1 MILMKALCEVEER
14 DALILDLL
22 TQLRQAGMFGG
33 IHGAPDELLLHSGG
47 PESDLSQRSLLM
59 GPATRRYLVRQ
70 PSIELHSTIGSP
82 LRGEID
88 LQSNPASMQIHVE
101 DWDDGWIHRE
111 IIYGIDLADGL
122 RQLSPHLPLAQGDG
136 FQAGGL
142 AGLLTYDMVQ
152 HTEPLRFQHPP
163 VEDSILMILYLADRW
178 IVHDRIESTIEIH
191 SSIDND
197 GWVAEIER
205 ILNQRLPT
213 RSPPAPPRAR
223 DPSTETDAVH
233 AQKVRRTQDAIR
245 EGVLYQLN
253 YGRTWSAEIDSPWD
267 VFERLERDNPAPL
280 SAWLHSP
287 DLHIA
292 IASSSP
298 ELLLKQEE
306 QIISTRP
313 IKGTRPRGDDSEHD
327 ANLRGE
333 LVGSRKEIA
342 EHLMLVDLERNDL
355 GRICMPGSVR
365 WKRWRIESF
374 PHVQHMVSE
383 IEGTLS
389 KGMDG
394 FDALQSIFPGGSIT
408 GCPKSATIAAIDELE
423 GAPRHAWTG
432 SIGHIDPRTGQSQW
446 NILIRTLEA
455 HFDGDAWQA
464 TVQAGGGLVIG
475 SDPWREVEEAKW
487 KAQALC
493 RAAWGHS
500 PAGDTIH
507 SPKGSSSMSIH
518 PIPPITSSV
527 QHLIESR
534 DGGLI
539 PPPLPTSPTPIV
551 WHPNL
556 SLESTEG
563 PRVLFVDNLDSFS
576 WNIVHA
582 FATMD
587 AEVVIVPGRLEVSD
601 VATLLRSLK
610 PTHIVLGPGPG
621 RPDQSNLTM
630 AFAEAAL
637 AGTTPPLL
645 GICLGHQAIG
655 LAAGWTLGPSEYGPV
670 HGVPDGILCGDEH
683 QLMTRYHSLALTP
696 TNDCL
701 TVTSTD
707 VATHRLVMALAHPNL
722 PVYGVQYHPESAG
735 SVDGLSIFADFLG
748 Q

>member
-1 MILMKALCEVEER
+1 
-14 DALILDLL
+14 
-22 TQLRQAGMFGG
+22 
-33 IHGAPDELLLHSGG
+33 
-47 PESDLSQRSLLM
+47 
-59 GPATRRYLVRQ
+59 
-70 PSIELHSTIGSP
+70 
-82 LRGEID
+82 
-88 LQSNPASMQIHVE
+88 MQIHVE

-111 IIYGIDLADGL
+111 IIYGTDLADGL

-197 GWVAEIER
+197 GWVEEIEH
-205 ILNQRLPT
+205 ILNQRLPA

-253 YGRTWSAEIDSPWD
+253 YGRTWSAEIDSPWE

-423 GAPRHAWTG
+423 GAPRHA
-432 SIGHIDPRTGQSQW
+432 
-446 NILIRTLEA
+446 
-455 HFDGDAWQA
+455 
-464 TVQAGGGLVIG
+464 
-475 SDPWREVEEAKW
+475 
-487 KAQALC
+487 
-493 RAAWGHS
+493 
-500 PAGDTIH
+500 
-507 SPKGSSSMSIH
+507 
-518 PIPPITSSV
+518 
-527 QHLIESR
+527 
-534 DGGLI
+534 
-539 PPPLPTSPTPIV
+539 
-551 WHPNL
+551 
-556 SLESTEG
+556 
-563 PRVLFVDNLDSFS
+563 
-576 WNIVHA
+576 
-582 FATMD
+582 
-587 AEVVIVPGRLEVSD
+587 
-601 VATLLRSLK
+601 
-610 PTHIVLGPGPG
+610 
-621 RPDQSNLTM
+621 
-630 AFAEAAL
+630 
-637 AGTTPPLL
+637 
-645 GICLGHQAIG
+645 
-655 LAAGWTLGPSEYGPV
+655 
-670 HGVPDGILCGDEH
+670 
-683 QLMTRYHSLALTP
+683 
-696 TNDCL
+696 
-701 TVTSTD
+701 
-707 VATHRLVMALAHPNL
+707 
-722 PVYGVQYHPESAG
+722 
-735 SVDGLSIFADFLG
+735 
-748 Q
+748 

>member
-1 MILMKALCEVEER
+1 MILMKAICEVKER
-14 DALILDLL
+14 DALTLDLL
-22 TQLRQAGMFGG
+22 TQLRQEGMFGG

-70 PSIELHSTIGSP
+70 PSIESHSTIGSP
-82 LRGEID
+82 LCGEID
-88 LQSNPASMQIHVE
+88 LPSNPAPMQIHVE

-111 IIYGIDLADGL
+111 IIYGTDLADGL

-205 ILNQRLPT
+205 ILNQPVPA

-223 DPSTETDAVH
+223 EPSTETDAVH

-389 KGMDG
+389 EGMDG

-534 DGGLI
+534 DVGLI

-556 SLESTEG
+556 SLESTED

-707 VATHRLVMALAHPNL
+707 VATHRLVMALVHPNL

>member
-1 MILMKALCEVEER
+1 MKVLSQVENREGFT
-14 DALILDLL
+14 LDLL
-22 TQLRQAGMFGG
+22 ESLRKDGVFGSS
-33 IHGAPDELLLHSGG
+33 HGAPDELLLHSGG
-47 PESDLSQRSLLM
+47 PQSDLSKRSLLM
-59 GPATRRYLVRQ
+59 GPATRRYIVRQ
-70 PSIELHSTIGSP
+70 QPLESHSATGSP
-82 LRGEID
+82 LSGEID
-88 LQSNPASMQIHVE
+88 LQPNPAPIQIHVE
-101 DWDDGWIHRE
+101 DWNDGWVFRE
-111 IIYGIDLADGL
+111 IVYGTDLADGL
-122 RQLSPHLPLAQGDG
+122 RQLSTHLPPTHGDG

-163 VEDSILMILYLADRW
+163 NENSILMILYRANRW
-178 IVHDRIESTIEIH
+178 IVHDRTESTIEIL
-191 SSIDND
+191 SSIEGDD
-197 GWVAEIER
+197 WISEIER
-205 ILNQRLPT
+205 ILNQGVALRN
-213 RSPPAPPRAR
+213 PPARPRAR
-223 DPSTETDAVH
+223 EPSTETDAVH

-267 VFERLERDNPAPL
+267 VFNRLEQDNPAPL
-280 SAWLHSP
+280 SAWLYSP
-287 DLHIA
+287 DLDIA

-298 ELLLKQEE
+298 ELLLKQDG
-306 QIISTRP
+306 QTISTRP

-355 GRICMPGSVR
+355 GRICIPGSVQ
-365 WKRWRIESF
+365 WKRWRIESY

-383 IEGTLS
+383 IEATLCE
-389 KGMDG
+389 GMDG

-423 GAPRHAWTG
+423 GAPRYAWTG

-455 HFDGDAWQA
+455 HFDGSTWQA

-493 RAAWGHS
+493 QAAWGHS
-500 PAGDTIH
+500 PAGDTTH
-507 SPKGSSSMSIH
+507 SPKGSSTMSIH
-518 PIPPITSSV
+518 PIPPITPSV
-527 QHLIESR
+527 QHLLENR
-534 DGGLI
+534 DGGLV
-539 PPPLPTSPTPIV
+539 PPSPPNSPPPIV
-551 WHPNL
+551 WHPGL
-556 SLESTEG
+556 SLEYTNG
-563 PRVLFVDNLDSFS
+563 HRVLFVDNLDSFS
-576 WNIVHA
+576 WNIIHA
-582 FATMD
+582 FATMN
-587 AEVVIVPGRLEVSD
+587 AQVVIVPGRLDVSD
-601 VATLLRSLK
+601 VTTLLQSLK

-621 RPDQSNLTM
+621 RPEQSNLTM
-630 AFAEAAL
+630 AFADAAL
-637 AGTTPPLL
+637 AGTTPPVL

-655 LAAGWTLGPSEYGPV
+655 LAAGWTLGPSEYGAV
-670 HGVPDGILCGDEH
+670 HGVPDGILHGNQH

-696 TNDCL
+696 TNDRL

-707 VATHRLVMALAHPNL
+707 ATTNRVVMALAHPKL

-735 SVDGLSIFADFLG
+735 SVNGLQVFADFLA

>member
-1 MILMKALCEVEER
+1 MKPLSQVENRE
-14 DALILDLL
+14 DLTLDLL
-22 TQLRQAGMFGG
+22 ATLRKE
-33 IHGAPDELLLHSGG
+33 GAFDSRYGSPDELLLHSGG
-47 PESDLSQRSLLM
+47 PQSDLSKQSLLM
-59 GPATRRYLVRQ
+59 GPSTRRYIVRQ
-70 PSIELHSTIGSP
+70 RPIEPHSVEGSP
-82 LRGEID
+82 LRGDID
-88 LQSNPASMQIHVE
+88 LQLNPAPMQIHVE
-101 DWDDGWIHRE
+101 DWNDGWTFHE
-111 IIYGIDLADGL
+111 IVYGDDLADGL
-122 RQLSPHLPLAQGDG
+122 RQLSTHLPPVKGDG

-163 VEDSILMILYLADRW
+163 DQDSILMILYLANRW
-178 IVHDRIESTIEIH
+178 IVHDRTDSTIEIL
-191 SSIDND
+191 SSIEND
-197 GWVAEIER
+197 DWIPEVTR
-205 ILNQRLPT
+205 ILNQDIPLRH
-213 RSPPAPPRAR
+213 PPAPPRAR
-223 DPSTETDAVH
+223 EPSTETDAVH

-253 YGRTWSAEIDSPWD
+253 YGRTWSGEIESPWD
-267 VFERLERDNPAPL
+267 VFNRLERDNPAPL

-287 DLHIA
+287 DLDIA

-298 ELLLKQEE
+298 ELLLKQDG

-355 GRICMPGSVR
+355 GRICLPGSVR
-365 WKRWRIESF
+365 WKRWRIESY
-374 PHVQHMVSE
+374 PHVQHMVIV
-383 IEGTLS
+383 IEGTLCADR
-389 KGMDG
+389 DG

-432 SIGHIDPRTGQSQW
+432 SIGHIDPRTEQSQW

-455 HFDGDAWQA
+455 HFDGETWQA

-475 SDPWREVEEAKW
+475 SDPWSEVEEAKW

-493 RAAWGHS
+493 RAAWDHS
-500 PAGDTIH
+500 PAGETTH
-507 SPKGSSSMSIH
+507 SPKGSTSMSIH
-518 PIPPITSSV
+518 PIPPITPSV

-539 PPPLPTSPTPIV
+539 PPSLPNSPPPIV
-551 WHPNL
+551 WNPGL
-556 SLESTEG
+556 SLDSTDG
-563 PRVLFVDNLDSFS
+563 QRVLFVDNLDSFS

-587 AEVVIVPGRLEVSD
+587 AEVVIVPGRLDICD
-601 VATLLRSLK
+601 VTTLLQSVK

-621 RPDQSNLTM
+621 RPEHSTLTM
-630 AFAEAAL
+630 AFADAAL

-655 LAAGWTLGPSEYGPV
+655 LAAGWTLGPSEYGAV
-670 HGVPDGILCGDEH
+670 HGVPDGILRGDQH

-701 TVTSTD
+701 IVTSTD
-707 VATHRLVMALAHPNL
+707 AATNRVVMSLTHPNL
-722 PVYGVQYHPESAG
+722 PVFGVQYHPESAG
-735 SVDGLSIFADFLG
+735 SVNGLQVFADFLG

>member
-1 MILMKALCEVEER
+1 MKALCEVEER

-22 TQLRQAGMFGG
+22 TQLRQDGMFGG

-70 PSIELHSTIGSP
+70 PSIESYSTIGSP

-88 LQSNPASMQIHVE
+88 LQSNPAPMQIHVE

-111 IIYGIDLADGL
+111 IIYGTDLADGL
-122 RQLSPHLPLAQGDG
+122 RQLSSHLPLAQGDG

-205 ILNQRLPT
+205 ILNQPLPA

-223 DPSTETDAVH
+223 EPSTETDAVH

-475 SDPWREVEEAKW
+475 SDPWKEVEEAKW

-507 SPKGSSSMSIH
+507 SPIGSSSMSIH

-534 DGGLI
+534 DVGLI

-556 SLESTEG
+556 SLESTED

-707 VATHRLVMALAHPNL
+707 VATHRLVMSLAHPNL